1 MYEFEVITTRETW
14 ALYKHEWQQIIENN
28 GADNP
33 FLEFDLL
40 DTWWKHVGKAH
51 HVEIHLCKKDGEV
64 QGFWPLQRMDTKQG
78 EHYRFIGDL
87 DLNYMDFIIREHQK
101 PEIIPVFLEQLLASG
116 NPVLLE
122 LRGIEENS
130 STNKVLEHTFIKEQY
145 LYNFTRTVS
154 PYTSL
159 IENPRESYAPV
170 NKSVLK
176 KRIKRLEKVGELK
189 FRYAT
194 EDDLSAVF
202 ALFDKRWQ
210 KKMDTS
216 GFTSPEKQAFFRA
229 MMRYDITKV
238 EVLELDDTLIG
249 FSYCFAKGS
258 RFVCY
263 LHSFDEDYRR
273 FGAGNLLD
281 YYMTIR
287 RYEEGI
293 DILDFSIGYEDY
305 KYRWA
310 TNSQFVRTY
319 YIANAAGRSM
329 WQRKALVG
337 KCVEITKKSSKM
349 VSFKRNTL
357 GKANYWLRNYREL
370 PTYTQNNVFTTDVEL
385 YRLPARSIKPLK
397 TAKEVPFRE
406 LQDTLSSIEIDLLYR
421 QYQFYRVGGAV
432 VQVNERTCKDDDW
445 YYTILLKKDERYIPN
460 LTLSYAEDVARNFN
474 DKTLYTKVDASN
486 ESLKNILKNIGFTH
500 VTTMHVSRFF
510 KQKKMVC
517 DDFEIIDATKVSL
530 TK

>member
-1 MYEFEVITTRETW
+1 MYQFEIITTRDEW
-14 ALYKHEWQQIIENN
+14 ALYKNDWQQIIKENN
-28 GADNP
+28 ADNP
-33 FLEFDLL
+33 FLDFDLL
-40 DTWWKHVGKAH
+40 NMWWKHVGENH
-51 HVEIHLCKKDGEV
+51 CVEIHLCKKDGEI
-64 QGFWPLQRMDTKQG
+64 QGFWPLQRTPTKQG
-78 EHYRFIGDL
+78 DHYQFIGDL

-101 PEIIPVFLEQLLASG
+101 SEIIPMFLKQLLTAE

-130 STNKVLEHTFIKEQY
+130 SSNEVVEHTCIKEQY
-145 LYNFTRTVS
+145 LYNFTRTVA

-159 IENPRESYAPV
+159 VENPKESYEPV

-176 KRIKRLEKVGELK
+176 KRIKRLKKIGELN

-194 EDDLSAVF
+194 EEDLPAVF

-216 GFTSPEKQAFFRA
+216 GFTSPEKQAFFYA

-238 EVLELDDTLIG
+238 EVLELDDTLLG
-249 FSYCFAKGS
+249 FSYSFTKGS

-281 YYMTIR
+281 YYMTIQ

-310 TNSQFVRTY
+310 THSQFVRTY
-319 YIANAAGRSM
+319 YIANAAGKSM
-329 WQRKALVG
+329 WQRNALLG
-337 KCVEITKKSSKM
+337 KCVEVTKKSSKI

-370 PTYTQNNVFTTDVEL
+370 PEYAQNHISTTDVEL

-397 TAKEVPFRE
+397 TAKEATFRE
-406 LQDTLSSIEIDLLYR
+406 LQGTLSPIEIDLFYR
-421 QYQFYRVGGAV
+421 QYQFYRVGGV
-432 VQVNERTCKDDDW
+432 IIQVNERTCKDDDW
-445 YYTILLKKDERYIPN
+445 YYTILLKKNERYIPN
-460 LTLSYAEDVARNFN
+460 LSLSYAEEVARNFN

-486 ESLKNILKNIGFTH
+486 ESLKNILENIGFQH

-510 KQKKMVC
+510 KRKKMIC